1 MNISTKEKNTV
12 STKDKAAI
20 DHLNKQAIPRPNNT
34 GDRLA
39 FINPQEMTLL
49 DQLTDGGA
57 INKGTGLVE
66 FDDADVGDGDGDPGS
81 SDASVVGNDIG
92 GFSDDDMF
100 DFSDAFNDGDFVG
113 VPEIDQSYL
122 QAAADATDIFSMFAQ
137 LVGNHSTIQFN
148 QDTNLFEE
156 GGNWGLGNF
165 LDSPVAS
172 AIAGLAGGP
181 LGTIAAKAG
190 QHALEPGQV
199 PGQIDNLSF
208 SNVFNTDPGFNVDNA
223 LANVSNPFTE
233 NSLDP
238 FEDYIND
245 LFGNYVDDG
254 KGLEALDVLAE
265 TESDRRPP
273 LALLQ
278 TLLSSPQFQQSTLQD
293 QEQLFSSLLNSSNTP
308 AVARPV
314 IPGSFGEQLDLFN
327 EQQSPDFVAPPAP
340 PAGIPSLSPLEKL
353 IANAKDGSRDE
364 DDNPKFAPNFFRNA
378 NQGLTSLKVNRP
390 GGLSQGAFNSLV
402 QKSKGDADLFTRKLQ
417 GLGAIPRS
425 QEDDGGN
432 TTNLNNVITELNR
445 QAAEEEQKRQDS
457 ILNTGAAKSAFDN
470 AIGGVDSLVE
480 ELGLTGQGFAS
491 DARTNLLDILRDFTP
506 GAGQVNTFNSL
517 LNADVGR
524 SLGQQALDTKTQE
537 FQNFGNTQISSIF
550 PEDGFNIDQSIIDSI
565 VEDRIGQG
573 SKLISNQQAR
583 GNFNPIGAQNAN
595 TNLQAQKP
603 EIRQQV
609 SDVAQSFVPAVNDRF
624 NDIRTRA
631 QESNNSF
638 VLGDDLFDVTAF
650 TDERD
655 NFLNDQST
663 GFRSQIDDAI
673 GSNPL
678 FDIDSA
684 LGAGRRTQGLVSGGP
699 RGGGILDTLA
709 ARQAQGGSTQQTN
722 RGISTTGN
730 GAF

>member
-66 FDDADVGDGDGDPGS
+66 FDVGDGDGDPGS

-100 DFSDAFNDGDFVG
+100 DFSDPFNDGDFVG
-113 VPEIDQSYL
+113 TEIDQSYL
-122 QAAADATDIFSMFAQ
+122 EAAEKATDLFSMFGQ
-137 LVGNHSTIQFN
+137 LFGNHSTIEFN
-148 QDTNLFEE
+148 KDTGLFEE

-165 LDSPVAS
+165 LASPVTSGIAS
-172 AIAGLAGGP
+172 LAGGP
-181 LGTIAAKAG
+181 LASLAVKAG
-190 QHALEPGQV
+190 QNAFGPDQTL
-199 PGQIDNLSF
+199 GQIDNLSF
-208 SNVFNTDPGFNVDNA
+208 SNVFN
-223 LANVSNPFTE
+223 NVSNPFTE
-233 NSLDP
+233 NSLDA
-238 FEDYIND
+238 FENSIND
-245 LFGNYVDDG
+245 LFGGYVDDG
-254 KGLEALDVLAE
+254 KELEALDVLAE

-293 QEQLFSSLLNSSNTP
+293 QEQLFSSLLNSSNTST
-308 AVARPV
+308 VARPV

-353 IANAKDGSRDE
+353 VANAKDGSRDQ
-364 DDNPKFAPNFFRNA
+364 DDDPLFAPNFFRNA
-378 NQGLTSLKVNRP
+378 NQGLTSLKINRP

-417 GLGAIPRS
+417 SLGVIPRP
-425 QEDDGGN
+425 QEDDRGN
-432 TTNLNNVITELNR
+432 TTNLNNVITQLNQ

-457 ILNTGAAKSAFDN
+457 ILNTEAAASAFSN

-631 QESNNSF
+631 QEANNSF

>member
-66 FDDADVGDGDGDPGS
+66 FDVGDGDGDPGS

-100 DFSDAFNDGDFVG
+100 DFGDPFNDGDFVG
-113 VPEIDQSYL
+113 TEIDQSYL
-122 QAAADATDIFSMFAQ
+122 EAAEKATDLFSMFGQ
-137 LVGNHSTIQFN
+137 LFGNHSTIEFN
-148 QDTNLFEE
+148 KDTGLFEE

-165 LDSPVAS
+165 LASPVTSGIAS
-172 AIAGLAGGP
+172 LAGGP
-181 LGTIAAKAG
+181 LASLAIQAG
-190 QHALEPGQV
+190 QNAFGPDQTLGQV
-199 PGQIDNLSF
+199 DNLSF
-208 SNVFNTDPGFNVDNA
+208 SNVFN
-223 LANVSNPFTE
+223 NVSNPFTE
-233 NSLDP
+233 NSLDA
-238 FEDYIND
+238 FENSIND
-245 LFGNYVDDG
+245 LFGGYVDDG
-254 KGLEALDVLAE
+254 KELEALDVLAE

-293 QEQLFSSLLNSSNTP
+293 QEQLFSSLLNSSNTST
-308 AVARPV
+308 VARPV

-353 IANAKDGSRDE
+353 VANAKDGSRDQ
-364 DDNPKFAPNFFRNA
+364 DDDPLFAPNFFRNA

-417 GLGAIPRS
+417 SLGVIPRS

-432 TTNLNNVITELNR
+432 TTNLNNVITQLNR

-631 QESNNSF
+631 QEANNSF

>member
-57 INKGTGLVE
+57 INKGTGVVE
-66 FDDADVGDGDGDPGS
+66 FDVGDGDGDPGS

-100 DFSDAFNDGDFVG
+100 DFSDPFNDGDFVG
-113 VPEIDQSYL
+113 TEIDQSYL
-122 QAAADATDIFSMFAQ
+122 EAAEKATDLFSMFGQ
-137 LVGNHSTIQFN
+137 LFGNHSTIEFN
-148 QDTNLFEE
+148 KDTGLFEE

-165 LDSPVAS
+165 LASPVTSGIAS
-172 AIAGLAGGP
+172 LAGGP
-181 LGTIAAKAG
+181 LASLAVKAG
-190 QHALEPGQV
+190 QNAFGPDQTL
-199 PGQIDNLSF
+199 GQIDNLSF
-208 SNVFNTDPGFNVDNA
+208 SNVFN
-223 LANVSNPFTE
+223 NVSNPFTE
-233 NSLDP
+233 NSLDA
-238 FEDYIND
+238 FENSIND
-245 LFGNYVDDG
+245 LFGGYVDDG
-254 KGLEALDVLAE
+254 KELEALDVLAE

-293 QEQLFSSLLNSSNTP
+293 QEQLFSSLLNSSNTST
-308 AVARPV
+308 VARPV

-353 IANAKDGSRDE
+353 VANAKDGSRDQ
-364 DDNPKFAPNFFRNA
+364 DDDPLFAPNFFRNA
-378 NQGLTSLKVNRP
+378 NQGLTSLKINRP

-417 GLGAIPRS
+417 SLGVIPRP
-425 QEDDGGN
+425 QEDDRGN
-432 TTNLNNVITELNR
+432 TTNLNNVITQLNQ

-457 ILNTGAAKSAFDN
+457 ILNTEAAASAFSN

-631 QESNNSF
+631 QEANNSF

>member
-66 FDDADVGDGDGDPGS
+66 FDVGDGDGDPGS

-165 LDSPVAS
+165 LASPVTSGIAS
-172 AIAGLAGGP
+172 LAGGP
-181 LGTIAAKAG
+181 LASLAVKAG
-190 QHALEPGQV
+190 QNAFGPDQTLGQV
-199 PGQIDNLSF
+199 DNLSF
-208 SNVFNTDPGFNVDNA
+208 SNVFN
-223 LANVSNPFTE
+223 NVSNPFTE
-233 NSLDP
+233 NSLDA
-238 FEDYIND
+238 FEDSIND
-245 LFGNYVDDG
+245 LFGGYVDDG
-254 KGLEALDVLAE
+254 KELEALDVLAE

-353 IANAKDGSRDE
+353 VANAKDGSRDQ
-364 DDNPKFAPNFFRNA
+364 DDDPKFAPNFFRNA

-631 QESNNSF
+631 QEANNSF